1 MKVRSVAIQMKIKH
15 ARAITLGI
23 VAVTAAAFALAACG
37 SSSKATVSPNA
48 QPSATTSTT
57 SGGASSAQPVVKVAM
72 VGTVGNV
79 LVDDTGLTLYTLTK
93 DGAPVACTGQCATFW
108 PPLILPAGTTTA
120 VGDMGVTG
128 LGTAKVSGRV
138 QVTDKGEP
146 LYRFSKDTG
155 PGSAKGEGLATFGGV
170 WHVVQASGSGE
181 VTPTTTTPAG
191 VAPAPA
197 TTPPTTSSSYG
208 GGY

>member
-1 MKVRSVAIQMKIKH
+1 MNVRSVAIQMKIKH
-15 ARAITLGI
+15 TRAITLGI
-23 VAVTAAAFALAACG
+23 VGATVAAFALAACG

-57 SGGASSAQPVVKVAM
+57 TGAAPTAQAAVKVAM

-108 PPLILPAGTTTA
+108 PPLVLPAGTTTA
-120 VGDMGVTG
+120 VGDSGVTG
-128 LGTAKVSGRV
+128 LGTMKVSGGL
-138 QVTDKGEP
+138 QVTDKGDP

-155 PGSAKGEGLATFGGV
+155 PGVAKGEGLATFGGV
-170 WHVVQASGSGE
+170 WHVVQASGAGT
-181 VTPTTTTPAG
+181 VTPTTTTPAS
-191 VAPAPA
+191 VAPAA
-197 TTPPTTSSSYG
+197 TTPPTTTSSYG

>member
-1 MKVRSVAIQMKIKH
+1 MNVRSVAIQMNSKH
-15 ARAITLGI
+15 ARALTLGI
-23 VAVTAAAFALAACG
+23 VGVTVAAFALAACG

-57 SGGASSAQPVVKVAM
+57 TGAAPTAPPVVKVAM

-93 DGAPVACTGQCATFW
+93 DGAPVACTGQCVTFW
-108 PPLILPAGTTTA
+108 PPLMLPSGTTTA
-120 VGDMGVTG
+120 VGDTGVTG
-128 LGTAKVSGRV
+128 LGTAKVSGGV
-138 QVTDKGEP
+138 QVTDKGDP

-155 PGSAKGEGLATFGGV
+155 PGDAKGEGLATFGGV
-170 WHVVQASGSGE
+170 WHVVQASGTAA
-181 VTPTTTTPAG
+181 VTPTTTTPAS
-191 VAPAPA
+191 VAPAP
-197 TTPPTTSSSYG
+197 TTPPTTSSGYG